1 MLRSG
6 WSAVNFDQRAQQT
19 CPDLTNTHDP
29 GSARHKRTFKSL
41 MPLRDRWKSKNSVE
55 VYRGVVPDCIFH
67 LSFVLFSY
75 CRSPFAPSLSRFV
88 KRLLQPADSM
98 PQRRRFR
105 LRNRQTPILDTG
117 SSSVASSRS
126 GANIGNE
133 TVARRALLMTVAVCG
148 TRLWTGSLEATCSRN
163 SSTQLGSVPA
173 ASSHD
178 PSRPW
183 QAQISGVIAAH
194 PRSHSG
200 GFQVYVFLGSRVGDP
215 AQAGKPATHPPATPP
230 RTAPHHDDV
239 QRRGGGKIRGR
250 ASPVDTGS
258 PK

>member
-1 MLRSG
+1 
-6 WSAVNFDQRAQQT
+6 
-19 CPDLTNTHDP
+19 
-29 GSARHKRTFKSL
+29 
-41 MPLRDRWKSKNSVE
+41 MPLRDRWKYGNSVE

-75 CRSPFAPSLSRFV
+75 CRSPFARFHSRFV
-88 KRLLQPADSM
+88 ERLLQPADSM

-117 SSSVASSRS
+117 SPSVASSRS

-215 AQAGKPATHPPATPP
+215 AQAGKPATHPPSTPH
-230 RTAPHHDDV
+230 RTAPHRTATTSNAVAAARSAAGRLPSTLGPQNSSRVLGERRQFPDDANYAHV
-239 QRRGGGKIRGR
+239 LGLHSNHGNK
-250 ASPVDTGS
+250 
-258 PK
+258 